1 MVSNVSC
8 LQASLVGSTG
18 TAVVVVAGSV
28 GSVGSVGSAV
38 GGLGLGG
45 VGTGPVPLPEKIYSF
60 MRDIAAKLGTLTL

>member
-1 MVSNVSC
+1 M
-8 LQASLVGSTG
+8 VGSTG
-18 TAVVVVAGSV
+18 TAVVVVVV

-45 VGTGPVPLPEKIYSF
+45 VGTGPVLLPEKIYSF